1 MAASRA
7 WANREAGAVNEVAVV
22 ERTDLP
28 VGSIGYHAAG
38 WWGMLGGILTEAA
51 LFAYLLFSYYYSAV
65 QPHSGPWVAELPRL
79 TLALPNTLVLLAS
92 SVAVWFGEYGT
103 KRGNRLVQLLGL
115 GTAIALG
122 IVFVVI
128 QYFEWQAKPFTL
140 TSSPYGSLFFTITG
154 FHMAHVIVGLII
166 LISLMFWAAQ
176 DYFGP
181 IRHSAVSIGA
191 IYWHFV
197 DAVWLAVF
205 FTLYVTPYL
214 T

>member
-1 MAASRA
+1 
-7 WANREAGAVNEVAVV
+7 VNEVAVV
-22 ERTDLP
+22 ERTNLP
-28 VGSIGYHAAG
+28 VGSIGYHAVG
-38 WWGMLGGILTEAA
+38 WWGMLGLILTEAA
-51 LFAYLLFSYYYSAV
+51 LFAYLLFAYYYSLV
-65 QPHSGPWVAELPRL
+65 QPHSGPWVDELPSF

-103 KRGNRLVQLLGL
+103 KRGNRPVQLIGL

-122 IVFVVI
+122 VVFVVI

-166 LISLMFWAAQ
+166 LISLLFWAAQ